1 MSVSSNDK
9 PNIVQVSED
18 NLTVTVISSIGVPG
32 AKGSYTVSATTPSSP
47 SAGDVWFNSDDGRTY
62 IRYNDGN
69 TTQWVEFGNANIGGS
84 FGTYTDYTPT
94 ISNITLGNATVT
106 AKYASVNKMV
116 HYYGVIVFGSTT
128 SVTGTAFNLSLPIN
142 CSTLVDDHY
151 VPIGSSGY
159 LDVSSGAVF
168 SGDIIGIS
176 STTVVRL
183 RIGLTISTYSR
194 TGDLSSTIPFTWDT
208 GDKIQFSMV
217 YEAA

>member
-1 MSVSSNDK
+1 MPDEVTIINLE
-9 PNIVQVSED
+9 PPIIITID
-18 NLTVTVISSIGVPG
+18 NAPG
-32 AKGSYTVSATTPSSP
+32 STGPPGEFTVSATTPVSP
-47 SAGDVWFNSDDGRTY
+47 SAGDAWYNSDNGRSY
-62 IRYNDGN
+62 IYYDDGN

-116 HYYGVIVFGSTT
+116 HYYGAIVFGSTT
-128 SVTGTAFNLSLPIN
+128 SVTGTGFNLSLPIN
-142 CSTLVDDHY
+142 CSTLVRDHY
-151 VPIGSSGY
+151 VPVGESGY
-159 LDVSSGAVF
+159 LDASSGAVF

-176 STTVVRL
+176 SVTVVRL
-183 RIGLTISTYSR
+183 RIGITTGTNSN
-194 TGDLSSTIPFTWDT
+194 TGDLSATVPFTWTT